1 LKDLQQITGYLLRC
15 MGVKQTAEVVVLHQG
30 NEGAAEG
37 LAG

>member
-1 LKDLQQITGYLLRC
+1 